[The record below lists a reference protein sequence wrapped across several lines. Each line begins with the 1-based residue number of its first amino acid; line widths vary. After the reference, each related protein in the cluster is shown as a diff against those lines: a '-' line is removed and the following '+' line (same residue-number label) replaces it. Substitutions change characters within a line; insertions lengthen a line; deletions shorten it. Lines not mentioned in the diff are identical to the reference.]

1 VPYASYLG
9 RPLSVIPL
17 EDIDS
22 IRRVYVEV
30 PEKNEKYAGLKNYQF
45 EIFLRK
51 DGEQRW
57 SSKIMNKQGETD

>member
-1 VPYASYLG
+1 LG

-30 PEKNEKYAGLKNYQF
+30 PEKNEKYAGLKNY
-45 EIFLRK
+45 
-51 DGEQRW
+51 
-57 SSKIMNKQGETD
+57 

>member
-1 VPYASYLG
+1 MTKSHFLYFAEGVSYASYLG

-30 PEKNEKYAGLKNYQF
+30 PEKLQKYSALKNF
-45 EIFLRK
+45 
-51 DGEQRW
+51 
-57 SSKIMNKQGETD
+57 